1 MCETHQPTR
10 LQGMPIFRTP
20 SGKIELYSE
29 QAEREGY
36 DALPG
41 YEPAAE
47 SAEADPDLARDFPIN
62 LLSPAA
68 HHFLNST
75 FSNIVSLQ
83 KSEKEPRIWVNP
95 VDAEGRG
102 IADGDLLRV
111 WNRRGE
117 VRLRAMVS
125 ENVKPGVAWSPS
137 LWWHRDSPGGNVNLL
152 TSDRLTD
159 MGGGSTFHTNLVQF
173 AKHTADSLSNVTSG
187 P

>member
-1 MCETHQPTR
+1 
-10 LQGMPIFRTP
+10 MPQFRTL

-29 QAEREGY
+29 QAAKEGF
-36 DALPG
+36 DPLPS
-41 YEPAAE
+41 YESAAE
-47 SAEADPDLARDFPIN
+47 SAESDPGLALEFPIN

-75 FSNIVSLQ
+75 FSNVESLQ

-95 VDAEGRG
+95 ADAAARRIG
-102 IADGDLLRV
+102 DGDALRV

-117 VRLRAMVS
+117 VRLRAVVS
-125 ENVKPGVAWSPS
+125 DNVKPGVAWSPS
-137 LWWHRDSPGGNVNLL
+137 LWWHRDSSGGNVNML

-173 AKHTADSLSNVTSG
+173 ASLE
-187 P
+187 PDQ